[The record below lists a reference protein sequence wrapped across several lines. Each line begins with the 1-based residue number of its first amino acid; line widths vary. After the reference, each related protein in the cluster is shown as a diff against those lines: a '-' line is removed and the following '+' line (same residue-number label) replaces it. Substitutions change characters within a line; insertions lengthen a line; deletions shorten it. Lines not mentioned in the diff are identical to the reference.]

1 MSAKSGKWGS
11 RKPRKKR
18 GPMKDIS
25 RNLAVRMTDEQ
36 YELLK
41 RYMELTSLPVTVYF
55 HHLITAYQI
64 KARSL
69 DFARPIYYEDNKIYQ
84 NLMQLKRN
92 PRVNQIGAAQLQMAL
107 FLWNKIGHETYL
119 LTSMESEP

>member
-1 MSAKSGKWGS
+1 MSATSGKWGS
-11 RKPRKKR
+11 RKSRKKR
-18 GPMKDIS
+18 GTMKDIS

-36 YELLK
+36 YELLQ
-41 RYMELTSLPVTVYF
+41 RYMALTNHKVTVYF
-55 HHLITAYQI
+55 HHLITGYQI

-92 PRVNQIGAAQLQMAL
+92 PRANQIGSAQLQRAL
-107 FLWNKIGHETYL
+107 FLWKKIGQETYL
-119 LTSMESEP
+119 LTRMEAGP

>member
-1 MSAKSGKWGS
+1 MSTKSGKWGS

-36 YELLK
+36 YEMLK
-41 RYMELTSLPVTVYF
+41 RYMDFTSLPVTVYF
-55 HHLITAYQI
+55 HHLITGYQI

-84 NLMQLKRN
+84 NLMQLQRN
-92 PRVNQIGAAQLQMAL
+92 PRANQIGAEQLQMAS
-107 FLWNKIGHETYL
+107 FLWKKISHETYL

>member
-1 MSAKSGKWGS
+1 MSAKSGRWGF

-41 RYMELTSLPVTVYF
+41 RYMDLTNLRITVYF
-55 HHLITAYQI
+55 HHLITGYQI
-64 KARSL
+64 TARSL
-69 DFARPIYYEDNKIYQ
+69 DLARPIYYEDNKIYQ
-84 NLMQLKRN
+84 NLMQLSRN
-92 PRVNQIGAAQLQMAL
+92 PRANQIGAEQLQIAL
-107 FLWNKIGHETYL
+107 LLWKKISHETYL